1 MHFSRLPGTRVEG
14 ERIAEMLGVA
24 AWFEG
29 TALEAQ
35 LKAHKSP
42 RILHLATHGFF
53 LPDQQRNPEKIA
65 GPPGTRGAGLEKPLL
80 RSGLG
85 RCWAYT
91 CPRQGSRPAEAADGR
106 LAVYSRGIVVL
117 LRYHRRY

>member
-65 GPPGTRGAGLEKPLL
+65 GPPGTRGAGLENPLL
-80 RSGLG
+80 RSGLAHARG
-85 RCWAYT
+85 NTTARA
-91 CPRQGSRPAEAADGR
+91 GLLAAAAEEGR

>member
-65 GPPGTRGAGLEKPLL
+65 GPPGTRGADLEKPRA
-80 RSGLG
+80 RSGRAPSG
-85 RCWAYT
+85 AQPP
-91 CPRQGSRPAEAADGR
+91 PRPRPRPAAGR
-106 LAVYSRGIVVL
+106 ERHLSRRECVG
-117 LRYHRRY
+117 